1 MPCTAI
7 PAATL
12 AAAAEALRGYPEVT
26 AAYLLGSAAADRL
39 RPESDVDVA
48 ILPARRSRLSIPDR
62 LAIADKLS
70 QVFGRE
76 VDLGFLSTTNLV
88 YTKEAITA
96 GRLLVDRDPSATA
109 EFAMHALAMY
119 AALQEERREVLRAYA
134 A

>member
-1 MPCTAI
+1 MPSTAI
-7 PAATL
+7 SAAAL
-12 AAAAEALRGYPEVT
+12 NAAAETLRCLPAVT

-39 RPESDVDVA
+39 RPESDVDLA
-48 ILPARRSRLSIPDR
+48 ILQARRSRLSVAER
-62 LAIADKLS
+62 LALAATLS
-70 QVFGRE
+70 EIFCRE

-88 YTKEAITA
+88 YAKEAITA

>member
-1 MPCTAI
+1 M
-7 PAATL
+7 L
-12 AAAAEALRGYPEVT
+12 AAAAETLRGHPAVT

-62 LAIADKLS
+62 LALADKLS
-70 QVFGRE
+70 RVFGRE
-76 VDLGFLSTTNLV
+76 IDLGFLSTSNLV
-88 YTKEAITA
+88 YAKEAIVA
-96 GRLLVDRDPSATA
+96 GRPLLDRDPTATA